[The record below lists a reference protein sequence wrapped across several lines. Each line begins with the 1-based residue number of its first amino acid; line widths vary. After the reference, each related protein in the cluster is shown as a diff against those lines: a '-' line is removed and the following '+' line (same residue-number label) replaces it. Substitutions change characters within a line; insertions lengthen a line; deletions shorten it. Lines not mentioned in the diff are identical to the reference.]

1 MKKKSSEMNFLEHLQ
16 ELRLRLIYI
25 LVILGVGFILCFIFS
40 EDIIKFITRSVKNY
54 DLIFISPTELFFAN
68 LKVAFFSA
76 IIISSPYTIYQLWKF
91 ISPGL
96 LPNEKKY
103 ALPFIILATLFFI
116 LGLAFA
122 YLIVL
127 PYGLKFLLNYRV
139 SDIVTPRIS
148 ISNYISFFMT
158 FLLIFGVIF
167 ELPLITFFLSRLNI
181 LSYRTLIKWRKYAI
195 LVIFIVSAIL
205 TPPDVFT
212 QILMAL
218 PILILYEVSILIAR
232 VFGKR

>member
-96 LPNEKKY
+96 LPNERKY
-103 ALPFIILATLFFI
+103 ALPFVILTTLFFI

>member
-195 LVIFIVSAIL
+195 LVIFIISAIL